1 MVLWGAP
8 IAMSRAARRRRY
20 RQQRC
25 TWVREILSPAEAR
38 AVFPRLWEVA
48 DAVVPSLTDDQL
60 ARVVSLVVDTCSSCY
75 QDNAGCGCGRGARA
89 AARADPGAVLTV
101 GQRRMR

>member
-1 MVLWGAP
+1 MAVWDGP
-8 IAMSRAARRRRY
+8 IGTGRAARYRRPRHN
-20 RQQRC
+20 
-25 TWVREILSPAEAR
+25 WVREILSPAEAE
-38 AVFPRLWEVA
+38 ATFPRLREVA
-48 DAVVPSLTDDQL
+48 DAVVPGLTDDQL